1 MKTRVPAVAGWLNI
15 DPAHPRLIGT
25 KCTKCGSIFFPRETV
40 RCRNPRCGHNELA
53 ETELSPKGT
62 LWSYTGAEYQ
72 PPAPYVPRHD
82 PFKPFAIAA
91 VDGFDCGR
99 ITEVADLHLVKA
111 HRFDNAGIVGR
122 EERLDVETGLLVE
135 VIEHHLFVLVSDQH
149 VSNSGSIFNHL
160 SGDSLRALP
169 FRLRP

>member
-53 ETELSPKGT
+53 DTELSPKGT
-62 LWSYTGAEYQ
+62 LWSFTGAEYQ

-91 VDGFDCGR
+91 VELAAEK
-99 ITEVADLHLVKA
+99 ITILGQVVEGVKVADLKIGQEMELTLDTLLEDDETETIVWKWKPVSTGG
-111 HRFDNAGIVGR
+111 NA
-122 EERLDVETGLLVE
+122 
-135 VIEHHLFVLVSDQH
+135 
-149 VSNSGSIFNHL
+149 
-160 SGDSLRALP
+160 
-169 FRLRP
+169 

>member
-53 ETELSPKGT
+53 DTELSPKGT

-91 VDGFDCGR
+91 VELAAEK
-99 ITEVADLHLVKA
+99 ITILGQVVEGVKVADLKIGQKMELVLDTLLEDAETETIVWKWA
-111 HRFDNAGIVGR
+111 PVAGGNA
-122 EERLDVETGLLVE
+122 
-135 VIEHHLFVLVSDQH
+135 
-149 VSNSGSIFNHL
+149 
-160 SGDSLRALP
+160 
-169 FRLRP
+169 